1 MKTCW
6 LLSAMLAALLL
17 CSCASTQSAFLNPLA
32 ELDFYESVAVV
43 PFWNTTGDRTAGEKV
58 SDSFVTELMITEKYH
73 VIEPGQF
80 RHKLVAATV
89 GLDGSRRGLDAEQ
102 IKKAGESAGVQ
113 ALFEGTVLSYEMARI
128 GQGSYPL
135 ITVELRMLDVET
147 GELIWM
153 TTVTRKGG
161 PTIPFFGFG
170 EIHTLGELTQ
180 KVTAELARSVP

>member
-1 MKTCW
+1 MKTTW
-6 LLSAMLAALLL
+6 ILTITLMALLL
-17 CSCASTQSAFLNPLA
+17 CSCAGTHRSYLNPLA

-43 PFWNTTGDRTAGEKV
+43 PFWTTSNDRTAGEKM
-58 SDSFVTELMITEKYH
+58 SDAFVTELMITEKYH

-89 GLDGSRRGLDAEQ
+89 GLDGARRGLNTEQ
-102 IKKAGESAGVQ
+102 IKKTGESAGVQ
-113 ALFEGTVLSYEMARI
+113 ALFEGTVLTYEMARI
-128 GQGSYPL
+128 GQSSYPL

-153 TTVTRKGG
+153 RTVTRKGG
-161 PTIPFFGFG
+161 PTVPFFGFG

-180 KVTAELARSVP
+180 DIARDLARSVP